1 MHMANELLSVQ
12 VAAGT
17 FIFSVGWLGVVCSKL
32 KKSVTQHNYALMGIL
47 GAFIFAAQ
55 MVNFQLP
62 ILPGTSGH
70 LVGAVLLAII
80 MGPHRGM
87 VVLTSVVI
95 IQCLIF
101 QDGGIL
107 ALGCNILNMAIVPSY
122 IGYFIYRLVVAGNKN
137 QFRLYLGS
145 VLACVIGLEAGA
157 VLVPI
162 QVALSNVLTVPFTS
176 FLFTM
181 TGVHL
186 ITGIIE
192 GVITAAVLAY
202 LVQVRP
208 QMLGDGIHGGA
219 KLSLRAVAIS
229 LVVITIIAAGG
240 LSLLAS
246 GNPDGL
252 EWSYLERPDQHDFE
266 PIVENSSPTIAAVDQ
281 IQSKFSLL
289 PDYTIRTTSI
299 GLVNEEGEM
308 AAGWTSFAGVC
319 GAFFT
324 MLVIVAVS
332 RIARRKKDGNV
343 FNNTQLA

>member
-12 VAAGT
+12 VAAGSL
-17 FIFSVGWLGVVCSKL
+17 IFSAGWIGVVCNKL
-32 KKSVTQHNYALMGIL
+32 KKNVAGHNYALMGIL

-80 MGPHRGM
+80 LGPNIGM
-87 VVLTSVVI
+87 IVLTSVVI

-122 IGYFIYRLVVAGNKN
+122 LGYFIYRLVVAGSKN

-145 VLACVIGLEAGA
+145 VIACVIGLEAGA

-162 QVALSNVLTVPFTS
+162 QVSLSGVLTVPFTS
-176 FLFTM
+176 FLMTM

-192 GVITAAVLAY
+192 GVITATVIAY

-208 QMLGDGIHGGA
+208 QILSENIRTTA
-219 KLSLRAVAIS
+219 RLSLKAVTIS
-229 LVVITIIAAGG
+229 LVVITIITASG

-246 GNPDGL
+246 GSPDGL
-252 EWSYLERPDQHDFE
+252 EWSYLERPDDHNFK
-266 PIVENSSPTIAAVDQ
+266 PIVENPSPAIAAADQ

-289 PDYTIRTTSI
+289 PDYTIRSSAI
-299 GLVNEEGEM
+299 GSVNQEGEI

-319 GAFFT
+319 GAFVT
-324 MLVIVAVS
+324 MLAIVVIS
-332 RIARRKKDGNV
+332 RFTRQKKDNDV
-343 FNNTQLA
+343 INNTQLA